1 MTVLST
7 NAAGAEMSFSSI
19 QPNIVIYL
27 LPWLACWWWCLGDW
41 GDGGRFGEQSS
52 EWSVTP
58 WIVLQSFTDKQTN
71 KHSHHTNTW
80 YLFLQ
85 VLYGT
90 TSEAAVWRQCALYV
104 STKMENAVGR
114 LYVQEA
120 FSEKSK
126 ELVSRCFL
134 DLTFHFSIVRP
145 NS

>member
-1 MTVLST
+1 MVS
-7 NAAGAEMSFSSI
+7 
-19 QPNIVIYL
+19 L
-27 LPWLACWWWCLGDW
+27 LVVVLGDW